1 MIKIYTALVT
11 GASRG
16 IGLAIAGKFKKNGY
30 KVIVPTRG
38 EMDLLSNTSIDNYL
52 RKLKQP
58 IDILVNDAGINPL
71 NDAVNIT
78 DEDIETTLQVN
89 LIAPIRICRAIIPGM
104 IKQQYGRIVNISSIW
119 SIVTKPKRLIYS
131 ASKSGL
137 SAATRTMAVELS
149 RYNIMV
155 NAVAPGFTDTEMTR
169 KNNSQKVIAEI
180 EKLIPIGRL
189 AKPSEIAEVV
199 AFLAS
204 ENNTYLTGQ
213 TIYVDGGYTS
223 T

>member
-89 LIAPIRICRAIIPGM
+89 LIAPIRICRAVIPGM
-104 IKQQYGRIVNISSIW
+104 IKQQ
-119 SIVTKPKRLIYS
+119 
-131 ASKSGL
+131 
-137 SAATRTMAVELS
+137 
-149 RYNIMV
+149 
-155 NAVAPGFTDTEMTR
+155 
-169 KNNSQKVIAEI
+169 
-180 EKLIPIGRL
+180 
-189 AKPSEIAEVV
+189 
-199 AFLAS
+199 
-204 ENNTYLTGQ
+204 
-213 TIYVDGGYTS
+213 
-223 T
+223 